1 MKNNIPSFSNLAHT
15 YSIVARDAATG
26 ELGVAVQSHW
36 FSVGSV
42 VSWAEAGV
50 GAIATQSLVN
60 ISFGPRGLDLLRQ
73 GHTAQQTV
81 ELLIQSDTGRDLRQL
96 AIVDASGGVAA
107 YTGARCIAA
116 AGHLVGEDFSVQA
129 NLMLNEGVWPAMAE
143 TFRQSEGPLPERM
156 VAALAAGQTAGGDI
170 RGKQSAAI
178 LVVRG
183 QASGQIWQDRL
194 LDLRVEDHAEP
205 VQELQRLLH
214 IFRAYEFM
222 NAGDEALEQNDVEA
236 ALPAYRTAETMLPD
250 NPEMKF
256 WHAVALT
263 NVGRLAEALPIFSGL
278 FALDSNWA
286 TLIERLR
293 QSGLLQVDEAAVAEI
308 LGQR

>member
-1 MKNNIPSFSNLAHT
+1 M
-15 YSIVARDAATG
+15 
-26 ELGVAVQSHW
+26 
-36 FSVGSV
+36 
-42 VSWAEAGV
+42 
-50 GAIATQSLVN
+50 
-60 ISFGPRGLDLLRQ
+60 
-73 GHTAQQTV
+73 
-81 ELLIQSDTGRDLRQL
+81 
-96 AIVDASGGVAA
+96 
-107 YTGARCIAA
+107 
-116 AGHLVGEDFSVQA
+116 
-129 NLMLNEGVWPAMAE
+129 M
-143 TFRQSEGPLPERM
+143 
-156 VAALAAGQTAGGDI
+156 AALVAGQAAGGDI
-170 RGKQSAAI
+170 RGKQSAAL

-183 QASGQIWQDRL
+183 QASGQIWHDRL
-194 LDLRVEDHAEP
+194 LDLRIEDHPEP

-214 IFRAYEFM
+214 VFRAYEFM
-222 NAGDEALEQNDVEA
+222 NAGDEALEKNEVAEA
-236 ALPAYRTAETMLPD
+236 LQAYRTAERMFPD

>member
-81 ELLIQSDTGRDLRQL
+81 ELLIQSDAGRDLRQL
-96 AIVDASGGVAA
+96 AIVDAGGGVAA
-107 YTGARCIAA
+107 YTGSRCIAA

>member
-15 YSIVARDAATG
+15 YSIVARDPTTG

-96 AIVDASGGVAA
+96 AIVDAGGGVAA
-107 YTGARCIAA
+107 YTGSRCIAA
-116 AGHLVGEDFSVQA
+116 AGHLVGENFSVQA
-129 NLMLNEGVWPAMAE
+129 NLMLNERIWPAMAE